1 MAIIDIAISLAKY
14 AACIYFPYVSFDI
27 ADPTAPVDPSPQLL
41 LLCAVMRH
49 GPNKLIF
56 NSAQALRDIYHNERV
71 TKSDVYLRTVAA
83 GTPSVLSTLDKQAH
97 RTRRKVIAQAIND
110 KAAHAFALTMIAQ
123 VDIFVDQLSVS
134 SRDGRPVDMTD
145 RCKRLGMVI
154 VGLLAFGY
162 LLHMQTDETN
172 RFMLRG
178 LSIGTWQNNS
188 FMQFPLLKKL
198 GMHHLLLLHGYY
210 QRRMYKR
217 TLQTMIRR
225 RLSEEKHAQNDLY
238 SFVAD
243 RLDNASDGMTTTDLW
258 AEALFFIPADYFPDP
273 FAFRPERWL
282 VDDDATLRRM
292 HSAFC
297 PFSVGARACA
307 GKPMAYFEASLVFA
321 KTLWRF
327 DFEAAPGKVG
337 EVGAGVSGRTDGR
350 GRDGRVSAVR
360 HLWFP
365 ARRAQPVIS

>member
-1 MAIIDIAISLAKY
+1 MP
-14 AACIYFPYVSFDI
+14 AA
-27 ADPTAPVDPSPQLL
+27 A
-41 LLCAVMRH
+41 
-49 GPNKLIF
+49 
-56 NSAQALRDIYHNERV
+56 
-71 TKSDVYLRTVAA
+71 
-83 GTPSVLSTLDKQAH
+83 
-97 RTRRKVIAQAIND
+97 VIAQAIND

-258 AEALFFIPADYFPDP
+258 AEALFFIPAGPCPKRAWLGPVPRRRTCDTARDRGGRLHVFPSPPRRLLSGPVCFSTGALARRRRRYASTNAFGLLPLFRGRSGVRGKTHGLLRSEPRVCQDALALRFRGGPREGRRGRRGCFGADGRTRKGRTSLSCTTPLVPSTKGPTCYFMIVPDP
-273 FAFRPERWL
+273 VAIL
-282 VDDDATLRRM
+282 
-292 HSAFC
+292 S
-297 PFSVGARACA
+297 
-307 GKPMAYFEASLVFA
+307 
-321 KTLWRF
+321 
-327 DFEAAPGKVG
+327 
-337 EVGAGVSGRTDGR
+337 
-350 GRDGRVSAVR
+350 
-360 HLWFP
+360 
-365 ARRAQPVIS
+365 